1 MDKRDRIRGAMIGC
15 AAGDALGYP
24 VEALSEA
31 AIVERYGLRGITD
44 YDLDENGTA
53 RITADTQ
60 LMLLSANGILFA
72 HTRGAL
78 RGIMAPVYQYFDAFY
93 MDWYRL
99 QTEKQPRRARCGWIN
114 AYPALSAK
122 RAPSPTSMRVFSSN
136 KFGSMDEPI
145 NDSKGS
151 ACLLRAVPIGL
162 SYFRDPAHVLDLA
175 ANTAALTHGNEV
187 AWMAS
192 GALALIIS
200 LIIHQELS
208 ITEAVNK
215 TLKALD
221 KSFPDSRKAVNELSR
236 TIRSA
241 VSLASSASSDLD
253 AIHALGEGWVAEES
267 LAIGLLSALR
277 HENDIAGAMTFA
289 ANHGGDSN
297 NTAAI
302 AGMLVGARIGF
313 NAIPDRFVDRIELV
327 DVILELA
334 DDVTTDCPM
343 YDWGPSNPVWEHKY
357 IYHDYAYWRRRTP
370 EAKEDKEDKEDKEG
384 EAKQTD

>member
-24 VEALSEA
+24 VEVLSEA

-53 RITADTQ
+53 HITADTQ

-122 RAPSPTSMRVFSSN
+122 RAPSPTSMRVFSSD
-136 KFGSMDEPI
+136 KFGSMDKPV

-151 ACLLRAVPIGL
+151 GCLLRAAPIGL
-162 SYFRDPAHVLDLA
+162 SYSDDPAYILDLA

-187 AWMAS
+187 TWVAS
-192 GALALIIS
+192 GVLALIIS

-208 ITEAVNK
+208 IAEAVNE

-221 KSFPDSRKAVNELSR
+221 KSFPDSRKAVHELLSS
-236 TIRSA
+236 IWSA
-241 VSLASSASSDLD
+241 RPLATSASSDLD
-253 AIHALGEGWVAEES
+253 AIHALGEGWVSNEA
-267 LAIGLLSALR
+267 LAIGILCALR
-277 HENDIAGAMTFA
+277 YENDIAGAMTFA
-289 ANHGGDSN
+289 ANHGGNSST
-297 NTAAI
+297 TAAI

-313 NAIPDRFVDRIELV
+313 NAIPDRFVDRLELV

-343 YDWGPSNPVWEHKY
+343 SEWGPRNPVWVHKY
-357 IYHDYAYWRRRTP
+357 IYEDYAYWRRRNP
-370 EAKEDKEDKEDKEG
+370 EPTEDQDKK
-384 EAKQTD
+384 TD

>member
-24 VEALSEA
+24 VKVLSEA
-31 AIVERYGLRGITD
+31 AIVERYGLRGITA

-99 QTEKQPRRARCGWIN
+99 QTTERASRSRVGWIN

-122 RAPSPTSMRVFSSN
+122 RAPSPTSMRVFSSD
-136 KFGSMDEPI
+136 KFGSMDEPV

-151 ACLLRAVPIGL
+151 GCLLRAVPIGL
-162 SYFRDPAHVLDLA
+162 SYSDDPAYILDLA
-175 ANTAALTHGNEV
+175 ANTAALTHGHKL
-187 AWMAS
+187 AWISS
-192 GALALIIS
+192 GAFALLVSHIV
-200 LIIHQELS
+200 HEELS
-208 ITEAVNK
+208 IAEALKK
-215 TLKALD
+215 TLKALEET
-221 KSFPDSRKAVNELSR
+221 FPDSRTTVVYELLRS
-236 TIRSA
+236 IRPA

-253 AIHALGEGWVAEES
+253 AIHALGEGWVAEEA
-267 LAIGLLSALR
+267 LAIGLLCALR

-289 ANHGGDSN
+289 ANHGGNSN
-297 NTAAI
+297 ATAAI

-313 NAIPDRFVDRIELV
+313 NAIPDRFVDRLELV

-343 YDWGPSNPVWEHKY
+343 SDWGPSNPVWEHKY
-357 IYHDYAYWRRRTP
+357 IYEDYAYWRRRTP
-370 EAKEDKEDKEDKEG
+370 EAKEDKEDKEG

>member
-44 YDLDENGTA
+44 YDLEENGTA

-99 QTEKQPRRARCGWIN
+99 QTTERASRSRVGWIN

-122 RAPSPTSMRVFSSN
+122 RAPSPTSMRVFSSD
-136 KFGSMDEPI
+136 KFGSMDEPV

-151 ACLLRAVPIGL
+151 GCLLRTVPIGL
-162 SYFRDPAHVLDLA
+162 SYSDDPAYLLDLA

-192 GALALIIS
+192 RALALIIS

-221 KSFPDSRKAVNELSR
+221 KSFPDSRTVVYELSR

-241 VSLASSASSDLD
+241 MSLATSASSDLD
-253 AIHALGEGWVAEES
+253 AIHALGKGWVADEA
-267 LAIGLLSALR
+267 LAIGLLCALR

-297 NTAAI
+297 TTAAI
-302 AGMLVGARIGF
+302 AGTLVGARIGF
-313 NAIPDRFVDRIELV
+313 NAIPDRFVDRLELV

-343 YDWGPSNPVWEHKY
+343 SDWGPSNPVWEHKY
-357 IYHDYAYWRRRTP
+357 IYEDYAYWRRRTP
-370 EAKEDKEDKEDKEG
+370 EATEAKEATED

>member
-31 AIVERYGLRGITD
+31 AIVERYSLRGITD

-72 HTRGAL
+72 RTRGAL

-99 QTEKQPRRARCGWIN
+99 QTTERASRSRVGWIS
-114 AYPALSAK
+114 AYPSLSAQ
-122 RAPSPTSMRVFSSN
+122 RAPSPTSTRVFSSK
-136 KFGSMDEPI
+136 KFGSMDEPV

-151 ACLLRAVPIGL
+151 GCLLRTFPIGL

-175 ANTAALTHGNEV
+175 ANTAALTHGHEL
-187 AWMAS
+187 AWMSSA
-192 GALALIIS
+192 ALALIVS
-200 LIIHQELS
+200 HIIHTELP

-215 TLKALD
+215 TLPVLHET
-221 KSFPDSRKAVNELSR
+221 FPDSRKTVNELSR

-253 AIHALGEGWVAEES
+253 AIHALGQGWVADEA
-267 LAIGLLSALR
+267 LAIGILCALR

-302 AGMLVGARIGF
+302 AGTLVGARIGF
-313 NAIPDRFVDRIELV
+313 SAIPDRFVDRLELV

-343 YDWGPSNPVWEHKY
+343 SEYGPRNPVWEHKY
-357 IYHDYAYWRRRTP
+357 IYGDYTYWRRRTP
-370 EAKEDKEDKEDKEG
+370 EVTEDQDKKTE
-384 EAKQTD
+384 

>member
-24 VEALSEA
+24 VKVLSEA
-31 AIVERYGLRGITD
+31 AIVERYGLRGITA

-53 RITADTQ
+53 CFTADTQ

-99 QTEKQPRRARCGWIN
+99 QTTERASRSRVGWIN

-122 RAPSPTSMRVFSSN
+122 RAPSPTSMRVFSSD
-136 KFGSMDEPI
+136 KFGSMDEPV

-151 ACLLRAVPIGL
+151 GCLLRAVPIGL
-162 SYFRDPAHVLDLA
+162 SYSDDPAYILDLA

-187 AWMAS
+187 AWVAS
-192 GALALIIS
+192 GVLALIIS

-208 ITEAVNK
+208 IAEAVNE

-221 KSFPDSRKAVNELSR
+221 KSFPDSRKAVHELLSS
-236 TIRSA
+236 IWSA
-241 VSLASSASSDLD
+241 RPLATSASSDLD
-253 AIHALGEGWVAEES
+253 AIHALGEGWVANEA
-267 LAIGLLSALR
+267 LAIGILCALR
-277 HENDIAGAMTFA
+277 YENDIAGAMTFA
-289 ANHGGDSN
+289 ANHGGNSN
-297 NTAAI
+297 ATAAI

-313 NAIPDRFVDRIELV
+313 NAIPDRFVDRLELV

-343 YDWGPSNPVWEHKY
+343 SDWGPSNPV
-357 IYHDYAYWRRRTP
+357 
-370 EAKEDKEDKEDKEG
+370 
-384 EAKQTD
+384 

>member
-24 VEALSEA
+24 VKVLSEA
-31 AIVERYGLRGITD
+31 AIVERYGLRGITA

-78 RGIMAPVYQYFDAFY
+78 RGIMAPVYTYFPHFY
-93 MDWYRL
+93 MDWYLL
-99 QTEKQPRRARCGWIN
+99 QTEERPHRPYFAWIN

-122 RAPSPTSMRVFSSN
+122 RALSPTVMKVAASE
-136 KFGSMDEPI
+136 KFGSMDKPI

-162 SYFRDPAHVLDLA
+162 SYSHDPAYILDLG
-175 ANTAALTHGNEV
+175 ANTAALTHGYEL
-187 AWMAS
+187 AWMSSA
-192 GALALIIS
+192 ALALIVS
-200 LIIHQELS
+200 HIIHTELS

-215 TLKALD
+215 TLPVLYET
-221 KSFPDSRKAVNELSR
+221 FPDSRKAVNELSS
-236 TIRSA
+236 TIHSA
-241 VSLASSASSDLD
+241 MSLATSAASDLD
-253 AIHALGEGWVAEES
+253 AIHALGKGWVADEA
-267 LAIGLLSALR
+267 LAIGILCALR

-302 AGMLVGARIGF
+302 AGTLVGARSGF
-313 NAIPDRFVDRIELV
+313 NAIPDRFVDRLEIV

-357 IYHDYAYWRRRTP
+357 IHSDYAYWRRRTP
-370 EAKEDKEDKEDKEG
+370 EAKEAKEYKED

>member
-31 AIVERYGLRGITD
+31 AIVERYSLRGITD
-44 YDLDENGTA
+44 YDLDENGSA

-78 RGIMAPVYQYFDAFY
+78 RGIMAPVYTYFPGFY
-93 MDWYRL
+93 VDWYRL
-99 QTEKQPRRARCGWIN
+99 QTEKRPHRARCGWIN

-122 RAPSPTSMRVFSSN
+122 RAPSPTVMEVAATK
-136 KFGSMDEPI
+136 KFGSMDEPV

-162 SYFRDPAHVLDLA
+162 SYSRDPNRIVELG

-221 KSFPDSRKAVNELSR
+221 KSFPDSSTVVYELSR

-253 AIHALGEGWVAEES
+253 AIHALGQGWVADEA
-267 LAIGLLSALR
+267 LAIGILCALR

-289 ANHGGDSN
+289 ANHGGDPN

-302 AGMLVGARIGF
+302 AGTLVGARIGF
-313 NAIPDRFVDRIELV
+313 SAIPDRFVDRLELV

-343 YDWGPSNPVWEHKY
+343 FPYGPRNPVWEHKY
-357 IYHDYAYWRRRTP
+357 IYGDYTYWRRRTP
-370 EAKEDKEDKEDKEG
+370 DIGKAPKAE
-384 EAKQTD
+384 TD

>member
-24 VEALSEA
+24 VKVLSEA
-31 AIVERYGLRGITD
+31 AIVERYGLRGITA

-122 RAPSPTSMRVFSSN
+122 RAPSPTAMRVFSSD
-136 KFGSMDEPI
+136 KFGSMDKPV

-151 ACLLRAVPIGL
+151 GCLLRAAPIGL
-162 SYFRDPAHVLDLA
+162 SYSDDPAYILDLA

-187 AWMAS
+187 TWVAS
-192 GALALIIS
+192 GVLALIIS

-208 ITEAVNK
+208 IAEAVNE

-221 KSFPDSRKAVNELSR
+221 KSFPDSRKAVHELLSS
-236 TIRSA
+236 IWSA
-241 VSLASSASSDLD
+241 RPLATSASSDLD
-253 AIHALGEGWVAEES
+253 AIHALGEGWVSNEA
-267 LAIGLLSALR
+267 LAIGILCALR
-277 HENDIAGAMTFA
+277 YENDIAGAMTFA
-289 ANHGGDSN
+289 ANHGGNSST
-297 NTAAI
+297 TAAI

-313 NAIPDRFVDRIELV
+313 NAIPDRFVDRLELV

-343 YDWGPSNPVWEHKY
+343 SDWGPSNPVWEHKY
-357 IYHDYAYWRRRTP
+357 IYEDYAYWRRRTP
-370 EAKEDKEDKEDKEG
+370 EAKEDKDDKEG
-384 EAKQTD
+384 EAKQTN

>member
-24 VEALSEA
+24 VKVLSEA
-31 AIVERYGLRGITD
+31 AIVERYGLRGITA

-60 LMLLSANGILFA
+60 LMLLSANAILFA
-72 HTRGAL
+72 HTRGTL
-78 RGIMAPVYQYFDAFY
+78 RGVMAPVYTYFPYFY

-99 QTEKQPRRARCGWIN
+99 QTEKQPQRARCGWIN
-114 AYPALSAK
+114 AYPTLSAK
-122 RAPSPTSMRVFSSN
+122 RALSPTVMEVAATK
-136 KFGSMDEPI
+136 KFGSMEEPV

-162 SYFRDPAHVLDLA
+162 SYFRDPKRIVELG

-187 AWMAS
+187 AWMSS
-192 GALALIIS
+192 GALALIVS
-200 LIIHQELS
+200 LIVHQELS
-208 ITEAVNK
+208 IAEAVNK
-215 TLKALD
+215 TLKALEE
-221 KSFPDSRKAVNELSR
+221 SFPDSRTVVYELSR

-253 AIHALGEGWVAEES
+253 AIHVLGKGWVADEA
-267 LAIGLLSALR
+267 LAIGLLCALR

-302 AGMLVGARIGF
+302 AGTLVGARIGF
-313 NAIPDRFVDRIELV
+313 NAIPDRFVDRLELV

-357 IYHDYAYWRRRTP
+357 IYCDYAYWRRRNP
-370 EAKEDKEDKEDKEG
+370 EAKEATENVENED
-384 EAKQTD
+384 KQTD

>member
-1 MDKRDRIRGAMIGC
+1 MDRRDRTRGAMIGC

-24 VEALSEA
+24 VEVLSEA
-31 AIVERYGLRGITD
+31 TIVERYGLRGITD

-78 RGIMAPVYQYFDAFY
+78 RGIMAPVYTYFDAFY
-93 MDWYRL
+93 LDWYRL
-99 QTEKQPRRARCGWIN
+99 QTTERASRSRVGWIS
-114 AYPALSAK
+114 AYPALSAQ
-122 RAPSPTSMRVFSSN
+122 RALSPTVMEVAATR
-136 KFGSMDEPI
+136 KFGSMEEPI

-162 SYFRDPAHVLDLA
+162 SYFRDPKRIVELG

-187 AWMAS
+187 AWISS

-215 TLKALD
+215 TLKALEE
-221 KSFPDSRKAVNELSR
+221 SFPDSRTVVYELSR

-241 VSLASSASSDLD
+241 VSLATSASSDLD
-253 AIHALGEGWVAEES
+253 AIHALGKGWVADEA
-267 LAIGLLSALR
+267 LAIGLLCALR

-302 AGMLVGARIGF
+302 AGTLVGARIGF
-313 NAIPDRFVDRIELV
+313 NAIPDRFVDRLELV

-357 IYHDYAYWRRRTP
+357 IYCDYAYWRRRNPEAT
-370 EAKEDKEDKEDKEG
+370 EAKENVENEDKR
-384 EAKQTD
+384 TD

>member
-24 VEALSEA
+24 VKVLSEA
-31 AIVERYGLRGITD
+31 AIVERYGLRGITA

-53 RITADTQ
+53 RITADAQ

-122 RAPSPTSMRVFSSN
+122 RAPSPTSMRVFSSD
-136 KFGSMDEPI
+136 KFGSMDEPV

-151 ACLLRAVPIGL
+151 GCLLRAVPIGL
-162 SYFRDPAHVLDLA
+162 SYSDDPAYILDLA

-187 AWMAS
+187 AWVAS
-192 GALALIIS
+192 GVLALIIS

-208 ITEAVNK
+208 IAEAVNE

-221 KSFPDSRKAVNELSR
+221 KSFPDSRKAVHELLSS
-236 TIRSA
+236 IWSA
-241 VSLASSASSDLD
+241 RPLATSASSDLD
-253 AIHALGEGWVAEES
+253 AIHALGEGWVSNEA
-267 LAIGLLSALR
+267 LAIGILCALR
-277 HENDIAGAMTFA
+277 YENDIAGAMTFA
-289 ANHGGDSN
+289 ANHGGNSST
-297 NTAAI
+297 TAAI

-313 NAIPDRFVDRIELV
+313 NAIPDRFVDRLELV

-343 YDWGPSNPVWEHKY
+343 SDWGPSNPVWEHKY
-357 IYHDYAYWRRRTP
+357 IYEDYAYWRRRTP
-370 EAKEDKEDKEDKEG
+370 EAKEDKEDKEG

>member
-24 VEALSEA
+24 VKVLSEA
-31 AIVERYGLRGITD
+31 AIVERYGLRGITA

-53 RITADTQ
+53 HFTADTQ

-122 RAPSPTSMRVFSSN
+122 RAPSPTSMRVFSSD
-136 KFGSMDEPI
+136 KFGSMDEPV

-151 ACLLRAVPIGL
+151 GCLLRAVPIGL
-162 SYFRDPAHVLDLA
+162 SYSDDPAYILDLA

-187 AWMAS
+187 AWVAS
-192 GALALIIS
+192 GVLALIIS

-208 ITEAVNK
+208 IAEAVNE

-221 KSFPDSRKAVNELSR
+221 KSFPDSRKAVHELLSS
-236 TIRSA
+236 IWSA
-241 VSLASSASSDLD
+241 RPLATSASSDLD
-253 AIHALGEGWVAEES
+253 AIHALGEGWVSNEA
-267 LAIGLLSALR
+267 LAIGILCALR
-277 HENDIAGAMTFA
+277 YENDIAGAMTFA
-289 ANHGGDSN
+289 ANHGGNSST
-297 NTAAI
+297 TAAI

-313 NAIPDRFVDRIELV
+313 NAIPDRFVDRLELV

-343 YDWGPSNPVWEHKY
+343 SDWGPSNPVWEHKY
-357 IYHDYAYWRRRTP
+357 IYEDYAYWRRRTP
-370 EAKEDKEDKEDKEG
+370 EAKEDKEG
-384 EAKQTD
+384 EAKQTN

>member
-24 VEALSEA
+24 VKVLSEA
-31 AIVERYGLRGITD
+31 AIVERYGLRGITA

-122 RAPSPTSMRVFSSN
+122 RAPSPTSMRVFSSD
-136 KFGSMDEPI
+136 KFGSMDEPV

-151 ACLLRAVPIGL
+151 GCLLRAVPIGL
-162 SYFRDPAHVLDLA
+162 SYSDDPAYILDLA

-187 AWMAS
+187 AWVAS
-192 GALALIIS
+192 GVLALIIS

-208 ITEAVNK
+208 IAEAVNE

-221 KSFPDSRKAVNELSR
+221 KSFPDSRKAVHELLSS
-236 TIRSA
+236 IWSA
-241 VSLASSASSDLD
+241 RPLATSASSDLD
-253 AIHALGEGWVAEES
+253 AIHALGEGWVANEA
-267 LAIGLLSALR
+267 LAIGILCALR
-277 HENDIAGAMTFA
+277 YENDIAGAMTFA
-289 ANHGGDSN
+289 ANHGGNSST
-297 NTAAI
+297 TAAI

-313 NAIPDRFVDRIELV
+313 NAIPDRFVDRLELV

-343 YDWGPSNPVWEHKY
+343 SDWGPSNPVWEHKY
-357 IYHDYAYWRRRTP
+357 IYEDYAYWRRRNP
-370 EAKEDKEDKEDKEG
+370 EAKEAKED

>member
-24 VEALSEA
+24 VEVLSEA

-53 RITADTQ
+53 HFTADTQ
-60 LMLLSANGILFA
+60 LMLLSANGILYA

-93 MDWYRL
+93 MNWYRL
-99 QTEKQPRRARCGWIN
+99 QTTERASRSRVGWIN

-122 RAPSPTSMRVFSSN
+122 RAPSPTSMGVFSSD

-162 SYFRDPAHVLDLA
+162 SYSRDPAYILDLG

-221 KSFPDSRKAVNELSR
+221 KSFPDSRKAVNELSY
-236 TIRSA
+236 TIHSA
-241 VSLASSASSDLD
+241 MSLATSASSDLD
-253 AIHALGEGWVAEES
+253 AIHALGKGWVADEA
-267 LAIGLLSALR
+267 LAIGILCALR

-302 AGMLVGARIGF
+302 AGTLVGARIGF
-313 NAIPDRFVDRIELV
+313 NAIPDRFVDRLELV

-343 YDWGPSNPVWEHKY
+343 YDWGPRNPVWEHKY
-357 IYHDYAYWRRRTP
+357 IYSDYAYWRRRTP
-370 EAKEDKEDKEDKEG
+370 EA
-384 EAKQTD
+384 TDDPGKSK

>member
-24 VEALSEA
+24 VEVLSEA

-53 RITADTQ
+53 HFTADTQ

-78 RGIMAPVYQYFDAFY
+78 RGIMAPVYTYFPDFY

-99 QTEKQPRRARCGWIN
+99 QTEKRPHRARCGWIN

-122 RAPSPTSMRVFSSN
+122 RALSPTVMEVAATK
-136 KFGSMDEPI
+136 KFGSMDEPV

-162 SYFRDPAHVLDLA
+162 SYSRDPNRIVELG
-175 ANTAALTHGNEV
+175 ANTTALTHGNEV

-221 KSFPDSRKAVNELSR
+221 KSFPDSSTVVYELSR

-253 AIHALGEGWVAEES
+253 AIHALGKGWVADEA
-267 LAIGLLSALR
+267 LAIGILCALR

-302 AGMLVGARIGF
+302 AGTLIGARIGF
-313 NAIPDRFVDRIELV
+313 NAIPDRFVDRLELV
-327 DVILELA
+327 DVILKLA

-357 IYHDYAYWRRRTP
+357 IYSDYAYWRRRNPEAT
-370 EAKEDKEDKEDKEG
+370 EAKED
-384 EAKQTD
+384 EAGQTD

>member
-1 MDKRDRIRGAMIGC
+1 MDRRDRIRGAMIGC

-31 AIVERYGLRGITD
+31 AIAERYGLRGITD

-78 RGIMAPVYQYFDAFY
+78 RGIMAPVYKYFDAFY

-99 QTEKQPRRARCGWIN
+99 QTTERASRSRVGWIS
-114 AYPALSAK
+114 AYPSLSSQ
-122 RAPSPTSMRVFSSN
+122 RAPSPTSMRVFSSG
-136 KFGSMDEPI
+136 KFGSMDEPV

-151 ACLLRAVPIGL
+151 GCLLRAVPIGL
-162 SYFRDPAHVLDLA
+162 SYSRDPNRIVELG

-215 TLKALD
+215 TLKVLD
-221 KSFPDSRKAVNELSR
+221 ESFPNSSTVVYELSR
-236 TIRSA
+236 TIRSV

-253 AIHALGEGWVAEES
+253 AIHALGKGWAADEA
-267 LAIGLLSALR
+267 LAIGLLCALR
-277 HENDIAGAMTFA
+277 HENDIAGAITFA
-289 ANHGGDSN
+289 ANHCGDSN

-302 AGMLVGARIGF
+302 AGTLVGARIGF
-313 NAIPDRFVDRIELV
+313 NAIPDRFVDRLELV

-334 DDVTTDCPM
+334 DDVTMDCPM

-357 IYHDYAYWRRRTP
+357 IYSDYAYWRRRNPDIEKAPQEET
-370 EAKEDKEDKEDKEG
+370 G
-384 EAKQTD
+384 

>member
-24 VEALSEA
+24 VKALSEA
-31 AIVERYGLRGITD
+31 AIVERYGLRGITA

-114 AYPALSAK
+114 AYPGLSAK
-122 RAPSPTSMRVFSSN
+122 RAPSPTSMRVFSSD
-136 KFGSMDEPI
+136 KFGSMDEPV

-151 ACLLRAVPIGL
+151 GCLLRAVPIGL
-162 SYFRDPAHVLDLA
+162 SYSDDPAYILDLA

-187 AWMAS
+187 AWVAS
-192 GALALIIS
+192 GVLALIIS

-208 ITEAVNK
+208 IAEAVNE

-221 KSFPDSRKAVNELSR
+221 KSFPDSRKAVHELLSS
-236 TIRSA
+236 IWSA
-241 VSLASSASSDLD
+241 RPLATSASSDLD
-253 AIHALGEGWVAEES
+253 AIHALGEGWVSNEA
-267 LAIGLLSALR
+267 LAIGILCALR
-277 HENDIAGAMTFA
+277 YENDIAGAMTFA
-289 ANHGGDSN
+289 ANHGGNSST
-297 NTAAI
+297 TAAI

-313 NAIPDRFVDRIELV
+313 NAIPDRFIDRLELV

-343 YDWGPSNPVWEHKY
+343 SDWGPSNPVWEHKY
-357 IYHDYAYWRRRTP
+357 IYEDYAYWRRRTP
-370 EAKEDKEDKEDKEG
+370 EAKEAKED

>member
-24 VEALSEA
+24 VKVLSEA
-31 AIVERYGLRGITD
+31 TIVERYGLRGITA

-122 RAPSPTSMRVFSSN
+122 RAPSPTSMRVFSSD
-136 KFGSMDEPI
+136 KFGSMDEPV

-151 ACLLRAVPIGL
+151 GCLLRTVPVGL
-162 SYFRDPAHVLDLA
+162 SYSDDPAYILDLA
-175 ANTAALTHGNEV
+175 ANTAALTHGHKL
-187 AWMAS
+187 AWISS
-192 GALALIIS
+192 GAFALLVSHIV
-200 LIIHQELS
+200 HEELS
-208 ITEAVNK
+208 IAEAVKK
-215 TLKALD
+215 TLKTLD
-221 KSFPDSRKAVNELSR
+221 KSFPDSRTVVYEVWR

-253 AIHALGEGWVAEES
+253 AIHSLGEGWVAEEA

-277 HENDIAGAMTFA
+277 HENDIAGAITFA
-289 ANHGGDSN
+289 ANHGGNSN
-297 NTAAI
+297 TTAAI

-313 NAIPDRFVDRIELV
+313 NAIPDRFVDRLELV

-343 YDWGPSNPVWEHKY
+343 SEWGPRNPVWVHKY
-357 IYHDYAYWRRRTP
+357 IYEDYAYWRRRTP
-370 EAKEDKEDKEDKEG
+370 EAKEDKDDKEG
-384 EAKQTD
+384 EAKQTN

>member
-24 VEALSEA
+24 VKVLSEA
-31 AIVERYGLRGITD
+31 AIVERYGLRGITA

-122 RAPSPTSMRVFSSN
+122 RAPSPTSMRVFSSD
-136 KFGSMDEPI
+136 KFGSMDKPV

-151 ACLLRAVPIGL
+151 GCLLRAVPIGL
-162 SYFRDPAHVLDLA
+162 SYSDDPAYILDLA

-187 AWMAS
+187 AWVAS
-192 GALALIIS
+192 GVLALIIS

-208 ITEAVNK
+208 IAEAVNE

-221 KSFPDSRKAVNELSR
+221 KSFPDSRKAVHELLSS
-236 TIRSA
+236 IWSA
-241 VSLASSASSDLD
+241 RPLATSASSELD
-253 AIHALGEGWVAEES
+253 AIHALGEGWVANEA
-267 LAIGLLSALR
+267 LAIGILCALR
-277 HENDIAGAMTFA
+277 YENDIAGAMTFA
-289 ANHGGDSN
+289 ANHGGNSST
-297 NTAAI
+297 TAAI

-313 NAIPDRFVDRIELV
+313 NAIPDRFVDRLELV

-334 DDVTTDCPM
+334 DNVTTDCPM
-343 YDWGPSNPVWEHKY
+343 SDWGPSNPVWEHKY
-357 IYHDYAYWRRRTP
+357 IYEDYAYWRRRTP
-370 EAKEDKEDKEDKEG
+370 EAKEAKED

>member
-53 RITADTQ
+53 HFTADTQ

-78 RGIMAPVYQYFDAFY
+78 RGIMAPVYTYFPGFY

-122 RAPSPTSMRVFSSN
+122 SALSPTVVKVAASV

-162 SYFRDPAHVLDLA
+162 SYFRDPTRILDLG
-175 ANTAALTHGNEV
+175 ANTAALTHGHEL
-187 AWMAS
+187 AWMSSA
-192 GALALIIS
+192 ALALIVS
-200 LIIHQELS
+200 HIIHTELS
-208 ITEAVNK
+208 ITEAVKK
-215 TLKALD
+215 TLPVLNET
-221 KSFPDSRKAVNELSR
+221 FPDSREAVNELSR

-241 VSLASSASSDLD
+241 VSLATSASSDLD
-253 AIHALGEGWVAEES
+253 AIHALGKGWVADEA
-267 LAIGLLSALR
+267 LAIGILCALR

-289 ANHGGDSN
+289 ANHGGNSST
-297 NTAAI
+297 TAAI

-313 NAIPDRFVDRIELV
+313 NAIPDRFVDRLELV

-357 IYHDYAYWRRRTP
+357 IYHDYTYWRRRTP
-370 EAKEDKEDKEDKEG
+370 EATEDKEDKEG

>member
-24 VEALSEA
+24 VEILSEA

-53 RITADTQ
+53 HFTADTQ
-60 LMLLSANGILFA
+60 LMLLSANGILYA

-78 RGIMAPVYQYFDAFY
+78 RGIMAPVYTYFPHFY

-99 QTEKQPRRARCGWIN
+99 QTTERASRSRVGWIS
-114 AYPALSAK
+114 AYPALSAQ
-122 RAPSPTSMRVFSSN
+122 RALSPTVMKVAATK
-136 KFGSMDEPI
+136 KFGSMDEPV
-145 NDSKGS
+145 NNSKGS

-162 SYFRDPAHVLDLA
+162 SYFRDPKRIVELG

-187 AWMAS
+187 AWMSS

-221 KSFPDSRKAVNELSR
+221 ESFPNSRTVVYELSR

-253 AIHALGEGWVAEES
+253 AIHALGKGWVADEA
-267 LAIGLLSALR
+267 LAIGLLCALH

-302 AGMLVGARIGF
+302 AGTLVGARIGF
-313 NAIPDRFVDRIELV
+313 NAIPDRFVDRLELV

-357 IYHDYAYWRRRTP
+357 IYCDYAYWRRRNPEAT
-370 EAKEDKEDKEDKEG
+370 EAKENVENEDKR
-384 EAKQTD
+384 TD

>member
-1 MDKRDRIRGAMIGC
+1 MDRRDRIRGAMIGC

-24 VEALSEA
+24 VEVLSEA
-31 AIVERYGLRGITD
+31 TIVERYGLRGITD

-99 QTEKQPRRARCGWIN
+99 QTTERASRSRVGWIS
-114 AYPALSAK
+114 AYPSLSAQ
-122 RAPSPTSMRVFSSN
+122 RAPSPTSMRVFSSG
-136 KFGSMDEPI
+136 KFGSMDEPV

-162 SYFRDPAHVLDLA
+162 SYSRDPNRIVELG

-208 ITEAVNK
+208 ITEAVNQ
-215 TLKALD
+215 TLKALEEN
-221 KSFPDSRKAVNELSR
+221 FPDSLTTVVYELSR

-253 AIHALGEGWVAEES
+253 AIHALGKGWVADEA
-267 LAIGLLSALR
+267 LAIGLLCALR

-302 AGMLVGARIGF
+302 AGTLVGAQIGF
-313 NAIPDRFVDRIELV
+313 NAIPDRFVDRLELV

-357 IYHDYAYWRRRTP
+357 IYSDYAYWRRRNP
-370 EAKEDKEDKEDKEG
+370 DIEKAPKEE
-384 EAKQTD
+384 TD

>member
-24 VEALSEA
+24 VEVLSEA

-53 RITADTQ
+53 HFTADTQ

-122 RAPSPTSMRVFSSN
+122 RAPSPTSMRVFSSD
-136 KFGSMDEPI
+136 KFGSMDEPV

-151 ACLLRAVPIGL
+151 GCLLWAVPIGL
-162 SYFRDPAHVLDLA
+162 SYSDDPAYILDLA

-187 AWMAS
+187 AWVAS
-192 GALALIIS
+192 GVLALIIS

-208 ITEAVNK
+208 IAEAVNE

-221 KSFPDSRKAVNELSR
+221 KSFPDSRKAVHELLSS
-236 TIRSA
+236 IWSA
-241 VSLASSASSDLD
+241 RPLATSASSDLD
-253 AIHALGEGWVAEES
+253 AIHALGEGWVSNEA
-267 LAIGLLSALR
+267 LAIGILCALR
-277 HENDIAGAMTFA
+277 YENDIAGAMTFA
-289 ANHGGDSN
+289 ANHGGNSST
-297 NTAAI
+297 TAAI

-313 NAIPDRFVDRIELV
+313 NAIPDRFVDRLELV

-343 YDWGPSNPVWEHKY
+343 YDWGPRNPVWEHKY
-357 IYHDYAYWRRRTP
+357 IYSDYAYWRRRTP
-370 EAKEDKEDKEDKEG
+370 EA
-384 EAKQTD
+384 TDDPGKSK

>member
-24 VEALSEA
+24 VKVLSEA
-31 AIVERYGLRGITD
+31 AIVERYGLRGITA
-44 YDLDENGTA
+44 YDLDENGNA

-122 RAPSPTSMRVFSSN
+122 RAPSPTSMRVFSSD
-136 KFGSMDEPI
+136 KFGSMDKPV

-151 ACLLRAVPIGL
+151 GCLLRTVPVGL
-162 SYFRDPAHVLDLA
+162 SYSDDPAYILDLA
-175 ANTAALTHGNEV
+175 ANTAALTHGHKL
-187 AWMAS
+187 AWISS
-192 GALALIIS
+192 GAFALLVSHIV
-200 LIIHQELS
+200 HEELS
-208 ITEAVNK
+208 IAEAVKK
-215 TLKALD
+215 TLKTLD
-221 KSFPDSRKAVNELSR
+221 KSFPDSRTVVYEVWR

-253 AIHALGEGWVAEES
+253 AIHSLGEGWVAEEA

-277 HENDIAGAMTFA
+277 HENDIAGAITFA
-289 ANHGGDSN
+289 ANHGGNSN
-297 NTAAI
+297 TTAAI

-313 NAIPDRFVDRIELV
+313 NAIPDRFVDRLELV

-343 YDWGPSNPVWEHKY
+343 SEWGPRNPVWVHKY
-357 IYHDYAYWRRRTP
+357 IYEDYAYWRRRNP
-370 EAKEDKEDKEDKEG
+370 EAEEDKDDKEG
-384 EAKQTD
+384 EAKQTN

>member
-24 VEALSEA
+24 VKVLSEA
-31 AIVERYGLRGITD
+31 AIVERYGLRGITA

-53 RITADTQ
+53 CFTADTQ

-99 QTEKQPRRARCGWIN
+99 QTTERASRSRVGWIN

-122 RAPSPTSMRVFSSN
+122 RAPSPTSMRVFSSD
-136 KFGSMDEPI
+136 KFGSMDEPV

-151 ACLLRAVPIGL
+151 GCLLRAAPIGL
-162 SYFRDPAHVLDLA
+162 SYSDDPAYILDLA

-187 AWMAS
+187 AWVAS
-192 GALALIIS
+192 GVLALIIS

-208 ITEAVNK
+208 IAEAVNE

-221 KSFPDSRKAVNELSR
+221 KSFPDSRKAVHELLSS
-236 TIRSA
+236 IWSA
-241 VSLASSASSDLD
+241 RPLATSASSDLD
-253 AIHALGEGWVAEES
+253 AIHALGEGWVANEA
-267 LAIGLLSALR
+267 LAIGILCALR
-277 HENDIAGAMTFA
+277 YENDIAGAMTFA
-289 ANHGGDSN
+289 ANHGGNSN
-297 NTAAI
+297 ATAAI

-313 NAIPDRFVDRIELV
+313 NAIPDRFVDRLELV

-343 YDWGPSNPVWEHKY
+343 SDWGPSNPVWEHKY
-357 IYHDYAYWRRRTP
+357 IYEDYAYWRRRTP
-370 EAKEDKEDKEDKEG
+370 EAKEDKEDKEG
-384 EAKQTD
+384 EAKQTN

>member
-24 VEALSEA
+24 VKVLSEA
-31 AIVERYGLRGITD
+31 AIVERYGLRGITA

-53 RITADTQ
+53 HFTADTQ

-122 RAPSPTSMRVFSSN
+122 RAPSPTSMRVFSSD
-136 KFGSMDEPI
+136 KFGSMDEPV

-151 ACLLRAVPIGL
+151 GCLLRAVPIGL
-162 SYFRDPAHVLDLA
+162 SYSDDPAYILDLA

-187 AWMAS
+187 AWVAS
-192 GALALIIS
+192 GVLALIIS

-208 ITEAVNK
+208 IAEAVNE

-221 KSFPDSRKAVNELSR
+221 KSFPDSRKAVHELLSS
-236 TIRSA
+236 IWSA
-241 VSLASSASSDLD
+241 RPLATSASSDLD
-253 AIHALGEGWVAEES
+253 AIHALGEGWVSNEA
-267 LAIGLLSALR
+267 LAIGILCALR
-277 HENDIAGAMTFA
+277 YENDIAGAMTFA
-289 ANHGGDSN
+289 ANHGGNSST
-297 NTAAI
+297 TAAI

-313 NAIPDRFVDRIELV
+313 NAIPDRFVDRLELV

-343 YDWGPSNPVWEHKY
+343 SDWGPSNPVWEHKY
-357 IYHDYAYWRRRTP
+357 IYEDYAYWRRRTP
-370 EAKEDKEDKEDKEG
+370 EAKEDKEDKEG
-384 EAKQTD
+384 EAKQTN

>member
-1 MDKRDRIRGAMIGC
+1 MDRRDRIRGAMIGC

-31 AIVERYGLRGITD
+31 TIVERYGLRGITD
-44 YDLDENGTA
+44 YDLDKNGTA

-99 QTEKQPRRARCGWIN
+99 QTTERASRSRVGWIS
-114 AYPALSAK
+114 AYPSLSAQ
-122 RAPSPTSMRVFSSN
+122 RAPSPTVMEVAATK
-136 KFGSMDEPI
+136 KFGSMDEPV

-151 ACLLRAVPIGL
+151 GCLLRAVPIGL
-162 SYFRDPAHVLDLA
+162 SYSRDPNRIVELG

-215 TLKALD
+215 TLKVLD
-221 KSFPDSRKAVNELSR
+221 ESFPNSSTVVYELSR

-253 AIHALGEGWVAEES
+253 AIHALGKGWAADEA
-267 LAIGLLSALR
+267 LAIGLLCALR

-302 AGMLVGARIGF
+302 AGTLVGARIGF
-313 NAIPDRFVDRIELV
+313 NAIPDRFVDRLELV

-343 YDWGPSNPVWEHKY
+343 SEYGPRNPVWVHKY
-357 IYHDYAYWRRRTP
+357 IYSDYAYWRRRNP
-370 EAKEDKEDKEDKEG
+370 DIEKAPQEE
-384 EAKQTD
+384 TD

>member
-122 RAPSPTSMRVFSSN
+122 RALSPTVMEVAAST

-162 SYFRDPAHVLDLA
+162 SYFRDPKYIVELG
-175 ANTAALTHGNEV
+175 ANAAALTHGNEV

-221 KSFPDSRKAVNELSR
+221 KSFPDSRTVVNELSY
-236 TIRSA
+236 TIHSA
-241 VSLASSASSDLD
+241 MSLATSASSDLD
-253 AIHALGEGWVAEES
+253 AIHALGKGWVADEA
-267 LAIGLLSALR
+267 LAIGILCALR

-302 AGMLVGARIGF
+302 AGTLVGARIGF
-313 NAIPDRFVDRIELV
+313 NAIPDRFVDRLELV
-327 DVILELA
+327 DIILELA

-343 YDWGPSNPVWEHKY
+343 SEYGPRNPVWEHKY
-357 IYHDYAYWRRRTP
+357 IYHDYTYWRRRNPEAT
-370 EAKEDKEDKEDKEG
+370 EAKENVENEDKR
-384 EAKQTD
+384 TD

>member
-24 VEALSEA
+24 VEVLSEA

-53 RITADTQ
+53 HFTADTQ

-78 RGIMAPVYQYFDAFY
+78 RGIMAPVYTYFPGFY

-99 QTEKQPRRARCGWIN
+99 QTEKRPHRARCGWIN

-122 RAPSPTSMRVFSSN
+122 RALSPTVVKVAASK
-136 KFGSMDEPI
+136 KFGSMDEPV

-162 SYFRDPAHVLDLA
+162 SYSRDPNRIVELG
-175 ANTAALTHGNEV
+175 ANTTALTHGNEV

-221 KSFPDSRKAVNELSR
+221 KSFPDSLTVVHELMRS
-236 TIRSA
+236 IRSA

-253 AIHALGEGWVAEES
+253 AIHSLGEGWVAEEA

-289 ANHGGDSN
+289 ANHGGNSN
-297 NTAAI
+297 TTAAI
-302 AGMLVGARIGF
+302 AGTLVGARIGF
-313 NAIPDRFVDRIELV
+313 NAIPDRFVDRLELV

-343 YDWGPSNPVWEHKY
+343 SDWGPSNPVWEHKY
-357 IYHDYAYWRRRTP
+357 IYEDYAYWRRRNP
-370 EAKEDKEDKEDKEG
+370 EAKEAKED

>member
-1 MDKRDRIRGAMIGC
+1 MIGC

-24 VEALSEA
+24 VEVLSEA
-31 AIVERYGLRGITD
+31 TIIERYGLRGITD
-44 YDLDENGTA
+44 YDLDESGTA

-78 RGIMAPVYQYFDAFY
+78 RGIMAPVYKYFDAFY
-93 MDWYRL
+93 LDWYRL
-99 QTEKQPRRARCGWIN
+99 QTTERASRSRVGWIS

-122 RAPSPTSMRVFSSN
+122 RALSPTVMKVAATK
-136 KFGSMDEPI
+136 KFGSMDEPV

-162 SYFRDPAHVLDLA
+162 SYFRDPKRIVELG

-187 AWMAS
+187 AWMSS
-192 GALALIIS
+192 GALALIVS

-221 KSFPDSRKAVNELSR
+221 ESSPNSRTVVYELSR

-241 VSLASSASSDLD
+241 VSLATSASSDLD
-253 AIHALGEGWVAEES
+253 AIPALGKGWVADEA
-267 LAIGLLSALR
+267 LAIGLLCALR

-302 AGMLVGARIGF
+302 AGTLVGARIGF
-313 NAIPDRFVDRIELV
+313 NAIPDRFVDRLELV

-343 YDWGPSNPVWEHKY
+343 SEYGPRNPVWEHKY
-357 IYHDYAYWRRRTP
+357 IYSDYAYWRRRNP
-370 EAKEDKEDKEDKEG
+370 DIEKAPKEE
-384 EAKQTD
+384 TD